1 MAVVFGVV
9 LIVKP
14 FSESTI
20 TAFTDLGQLT
30 AATLGGCGAAW
41 AAVRAWRTDRQRLAT
56 SWGLISAGVFAW
68 AWGEAIWT
76 GYEVIL
82 GEEVPFPSLADA
94 GFLLLPVIA
103 GFGLLLWP
111 VGVAEGRDR
120 MAALLDGVLIG
131 AGLLVISWATSLG
144 ATVGAGGEDTTAAVI
159 GAAYPVGDVILT
171 ALVVVLLTRAG
182 PSNRKSLLVLSAGL
196 VLLAVADSAFM
207 YGTSTN
213 SYSSGGLLDVGW
225 FAGFLAVGLSGLA
238 MGASPVS
245 RTRHLTVSRRRLAL
259 PYVPAGIAMVIIFAA
274 LFAGRPLHLV
284 EVLCALIIVAAV
296 AARQFLVMTDNRELL
311 TALEA
316 GEDEVRRRGLT
327 DPLTGLA
334 TSTLFEDRLRQSLRR
349 ANRDGQPRSVLVVDV
364 DDFDVINRSLGS
376 AAADQVLVE
385 VAERLQQTVRNADS
399 VARFGD
405 DEFAV
410 LLEAGHRSPDHIAE
424 RVVENLRTVLD
435 VGGQPVPITA
445 SVGLVVDKTRRLDVD
460 PGELIAGARHAVRQA
475 KAAGKDRYAS
485 ADETLPYA
493 LGFSRSV

>member
-1 MAVVFGVV
+1 
-9 LIVKP
+9 
-14 FSESTI
+14 
-20 TAFTDLGQLT
+20 
-30 AATLGGCGAAW
+30 
-41 AAVRAWRTDRQRLAT
+41 
-56 SWGLISAGVFAW
+56 
-68 AWGEAIWT
+68 
-76 GYEVIL
+76 
-82 GEEVPFPSLADA
+82 
-94 GFLLLPVIA
+94 
-103 GFGLLLWP
+103 
-111 VGVAEGRDR
+111 
-120 MAALLDGVLIG
+120 
-131 AGLLVISWATSLG
+131 
-144 ATVGAGGEDTTAAVI
+144 
-159 GAAYPVGDVILT
+159 
-171 ALVVVLLTRAG
+171 
-182 PSNRKSLLVLSAGL
+182 
-196 VLLAVADSAFM
+196 
-207 YGTSTN
+207 
-213 SYSSGGLLDVGW
+213 
-225 FAGFLAVGLSGLA
+225 
-238 MGASPVS
+238 VS

-259 PYVPAGIAMVIIFAA
+259 PYVPAGIAMIIIFAA

-284 EVLCALIIVAAV
+284 EVLCALVIVAAV

-334 TSTLFEDRLRQSLRR
+334 TGTLFEDRLRQSLRR
-349 ANRDGQPRSVLVVDV
+349 ANRDGQPRAVLVVDV
-364 DDFDVINRSLGS
+364 DDFDVINRSLGN

-493 LGFSRSV
+493 LGFSRSG